1 MASGATSKI
10 YETRRRTR
18 SGETP
23 RASRVD
29 RRRTRLGFL
38 SHLHDSGSSDASGPT
53 AADTDS
59 DSSATGEQGGSA
71 AVPVPVPV
79 PAGGEEG
86 DEEGVVAR
94 ARRKRQPSAVLE
106 DSSSPDS
113 EEDARP
119 VRRVVAKKRSSFYR
133 DESESESSGERQEG
147 SSAPGPGAS
156 ERRRERQ
163 AALRELSERRR
174 ARSSS
179 FKHTALEMKDSS
191 RTDLWNKACCHARL
205 FDTEPL
211 FVPLRC
217 QDSSEEE
224 EPALAGESDSG
235 AEEDDDSLKDFIVA
249 DEEQPEEPDDVSPG
263 ETDREPPEKAFLS
276 HHLSLCS
283 HYSHFQVVVKAL
295 LINSLDESFLKSLY
309 DGSRRKRYAKEMMNS
324 LYYFDQRFVLPR
336 LENLKQRSRWR
347 DRYKERVECYP
358 TVQIFLTGLRGRP
371 CEACEMHRH
380 SKFTVRLSGQLYDSR
395 TLHSDSFMASDTQD
409 LHVGSV
415 CAQRT
420 RVYHRLQHFKY
431 HLSRMCCT
439 ALQEQERPADEP
451 VKATVSRVFQQLHE
465 RGWIKEKFD
474 MFEDYLNDADYFQ
487 EEKLD

>member
-179 FKHTALEMKDSS
+179 FKHTALE
-191 RTDLWNKACCHARL
+191 
-205 FDTEPL
+205 
-211 FVPLRC
+211 
-217 QDSSEEE
+217 DSSEEE

-276 HHLSLCS
+276 HHLSLFSSGS

-309 DGSRRKRYAKEMMNS
+309 GQFLIEACLKTRADGSRRKRYAKEMMNS

-358 TVQIFLTGLRGRP
+358 TVKIFLTGLRGRP